1 MISSEIFSQRPEN
14 ESLYLDLSES
24 ELKSCG
30 ANFDPTIEENK
41 TTLKKPEL
49 EKVTKKCTFM
59 RITSPYLKINLSWL
73 KRATFTRKIA
83 FGVFKLLY
91 TCSCFLPLTGFSTL
105 LNITTRYAFL
115 FVLFYILYSVSNVY
129 KFLVD
134 IQCNS
139 NVLKFPTL
147 NCRFFPVFY
156 NMNNTMWN

>member
-1 MISSEIFSQRPEN
+1 MILTEHLRIFKNVSVIYIYIIFFFHLFLGQIWGNLISSEIFSQRPEN

-73 KRATFTRKIA
+73 KK
-83 FGVFKLLY
+83 G
-91 TCSCFLPLTGFSTL
+91 
-105 LNITTRYAFL
+105 NIHTINRL
-115 FVLFYILYSVSNVY
+115 WCI
-129 KFLVD
+129 
-134 IQCNS
+134 
-139 NVLKFPTL
+139 
-147 NCRFFPVFY
+147 
-156 NMNNTMWN
+156 